1 MWQRAFL
8 SFAPGLS
15 IFRTRYFQS
24 RRLLDE
30 TEIFLNTPNFDNFL
44 DAAEEI
50 AAHAAGIWSV
60 VVVAYNAMNDII
72 LTDRFN
78 EFNEILSLEFF
89 YALYNYIYPG
99 EIQTD
104 KSSLK
109 LSI

>member
-1 MWQRAFL
+1 M
-8 SFAPGLS
+8 
-15 IFRTRYFQS
+15 
-24 RRLLDE
+24 DE

-50 AAHAAGIWSV
+50 AAHMAGIWSV

-78 EFNEILSLEFF
+78 EINEILSLEFF

-99 EIQTD
+99 DHWNTKID
-104 KSSLK
+104 CVALKSWPWLSSFSDFILFK
-109 LSI
+109 LLF